1 MKIRSLSTL
10 TRTYVLALS
19 VIAFLTLTIFITM
32 HQVILTQAD
41 SARLV
46 NVSGSQR
53 FLSQKIA
60 LISVELVDA
69 SKPGDRDLFR
79 QQLLSTIEQI
89 QKQHQELVQ
98 DSPQLLPLQQLSPQ
112 MQTMYFNPP
121 INIQTRIN
129 RYTSEAL
136 SLANEPVHL
145 LSRDNPHLTYI
156 LLNSENLLESLDQI
170 VSLYQQESEAKV
182 QRLQMLET
190 TSGVIIL
197 LTLAFLGL
205 YIFRPLANTL
215 LEERAQL
222 ERVNQELAFLSSVD
236 GLTGIANRRH
246 FDQFLSQLWSQA
258 TRNGEPIALIMC
270 DIDFFKA
277 YNDTYGHL
285 QGDECLKK
293 VASALANSLKRQV
306 DFVARYGGE
315 EFVVVLS
322 NTDVE
327 GATKVAETLRANVEN
342 LAIPHRLSSITPNV
356 TISLGVAIGYANSDV
371 LPQTLIETSD
381 NALYQ
386 AKQDGRNRY
395 KVANILINVSI

>member
-1 MKIRSLSTL
+1 MKIRSLFTL
-10 TRTYVLALS
+10 TRTYVLVLS
-19 VIAFLTLTIFITM
+19 IIAFLTLAIFITM

-46 NVSGSQR
+46 NVSGCQR
-53 FLSQKIA
+53 FLSQKTA
-60 LISVELVDA
+60 LLSVELVYA
-69 SKPGDRDLFR
+69 SKPSDRDLLR
-79 QQLLSTIEQI
+79 QQLLGTIAQI
-89 QKQHQELVQ
+89 QENYQELVTGSTPMT
-98 DSPQLLPLQQLSPQ
+98 SPLHLSPQ
-112 MQTMYFNPP
+112 MQNMYFNPP
-121 INIQTRIN
+121 INMQTRIN
-129 RYTSEAL
+129 HYTSEAL
-136 SLANEPVHL
+136 ALANEPAHL
-145 LSRDNPHLTYI
+145 LTPDNPHLTY
-156 LLNSENLLESLDQI
+156 LLQNRENLLESLDQI

-182 QRLQMLET
+182 QRLQLLET
-190 TSGVIIL
+190 ISGIIIL
-197 LTLAFLGL
+197 LTLVFLGL

-215 LEERAQL
+215 LEERSQL
-222 ERVNQELAFLSSVD
+222 EHANQELSFLSSVD

-246 FDQFLSQLWSQA
+246 FDQFLSQLWSLA
-258 TRNGEPIALIMC
+258 ARNGEPIALIMC

-293 VASALANSLKRQV
+293 VAAALKNSMKRQV

-315 EFVVVLS
+315 EFVVILS

-342 LAIPHRLSSITPNV
+342 LAIPHRLSSITPKV
-356 TISLGVAIGYANSDV
+356 TISLGVAIGYANSAV
-371 LPQTLIETSD
+371 LPQTLIEAAD

-395 KVANILINVSI
+395 KLASDSR